1 MDQVKF
7 VEDSL
12 EAAEGRP
19 YHFKFFKDCLP
30 QILFGPFL
38 NTLSHMKQS
47 FLNYTDSLPKN
58 VLWTTSFS
66 HQLSKQV

>member
-12 EAAEGRP
+12 NSI
-19 YHFKFFKDCLP
+19 P

-38 NTLSHMKQS
+38 NTLSHLMFRQQKVI
-47 FLNYTDSLPKN
+47 K
-58 VLWTTSFS
+58 
-66 HQLSKQV
+66 